1 MQVITNDTTL
11 PGFFPAT
18 AMPDSDW
25 WQALWPHPQQV
36 LAALRVRPDMEV
48 VDLCCGDGL
57 FTAPLALMVRH
68 IIAIDIDPGMLAL
81 ARSKVSAAGSANCEI
96 IEGDAYAIA
105 DLVRRPVDFVL
116 ITNTFHGVPDKPRLA
131 RAVAAILKPGGL
143 FAVVNWHHR
152 PREETI
158 VLGHPRGPK
167 TEMRMKPSDVAAEV
181 EPANL
186 KLVSVVELL
195 PYHYGVIF
203 EKAQAQPRRGQTTRG
218 GAARE

>member
-1 MQVITNDTTL
+1 MQGITNDTTL

-36 LAALRVRPDMEV
+36 LAALTVRPDMEV

-57 FTAPLALMVRH
+57 FTASLALMVRH

-81 ARSKVSAAGSANCEI
+81 ARSKVSAAGPANCEF

-116 ITNTFHGVPDKPRLA
+116 ITNTFHGFPDKPRLA
-131 RAVAAILKPGGL
+131 RAAGAILKPRGL
-143 FAVVNWHHR
+143 FAIVNWHHR

-158 VLGHPRGPK
+158 VLGNPRGPK

-186 KLVSVVELL
+186 KLVSVVELP

-203 EKAQAQPRRGQTTRG
+203 EKMQEQPRRGQTTQG
-218 GAARE
+218 GAAR